1 MFRFLSL
8 LFGLSLLSACVEVS
22 GQGTNPPPPPP
33 TTPPVVGQVALGGSW
48 QLVELNGRPES
59 GGITLDLGSDN
70 SATGEA
76 PCNRYFGTYAAGSDF
91 SFSLPQIGATRRAC
105 PALNLESEYFAALS
119 AATQYRPGREGD
131 TFALLDAAGRT
142 VASYVRA
149 SAPQAQVNIEGSWAI
164 TAASINGILTPNPG
178 PTTAGI
184 TFSGATREFN
194 ANLGCNSAS
203 GPFTQNGDQ
212 IDFGAI
218 AVTARQ
224 CFAPAPLEGPLLA
237 AFPLVQR
244 AVQTATGVDLL
255 DAVGNPLIRLA
266 R

>member
-8 LFGLSLLSACVEVS
+8 LLGLSVLSTCVNVP
-22 GQGTNPPPPPP
+22 GQGNNPPPPPAS
-33 TTPPVVGQVALGGSW
+33 QVTLGGSW
-48 QLVELNGRPES
+48 QLTQLNGRPES
-59 GGITLDLGSDN
+59 GGITLEFGADN
-70 SATGEA
+70 NATGQA
-76 PCNRYFGTYAAGSDF
+76 PCNRYFGSYAAGLDF
-91 SFSLPQIGATRRAC
+91 SFSLPQVGATRRAC

-119 AATQYRPGREGD
+119 SATQYRPGREGG

-142 VASYVRA
+142 LASYVQA
-149 SAPQAQVNIEGSWAI
+149 SAPQALVNIEGSWAI
-164 TAASINGILTPNPG
+164 TAASVNGMLTSNPG

-194 ANLGCNSAS
+194 ANLGCNAAR

-212 IDFGAI
+212 IDFGAM
-218 AVTARQ
+218 AVTTRQ

-237 AFPLVQR
+237 AFPLIQR
-244 AVQTATGVDLL
+244 TAATPTGIDLL
-255 DAVGNPLIRLA
+255 DAAGNPLVRLT

>member
-1 MFRFLSL
+1 MFRFLSVIIASGL
-8 LFGLSLLSACVEVS
+8 LWACVEVP
-22 GQGTNPPPPPP
+22 GQANNPNPPAPPSG
-33 TTPPVVGQVALGGSW
+33 PVTLGGSW

-59 GGITLDLGSDN
+59 GGITLEFGPDN
-70 SATGEA
+70 SATGTA
-76 PCNRYFGTYAAGSDF
+76 PCNQYFGAYTAGSDF
-91 SFSLPQIGATRRAC
+91 SFTLPQVGATRRAC
-105 PALNLESEYFAALS
+105 PALALESEYFSALS
-119 AATQYRPGREGD
+119 MATQYRPGREGD

-142 VASYVRA
+142 VASYVSA
-149 SAPQAQVNIEGSWAI
+149 SAPIAQIDIEGNWAI

-184 TFSGATREFN
+184 TFTAATREFV
-194 ANLGCNSAS
+194 ANLGCNAAS

-218 AVTARQ
+218 AVTNRQ

-237 AFPLVQR
+237 AFPQVQR
-244 AVQTATGVDLL
+244 AAPTPGGVDLV
-255 DAVGNPLIRLA
+255 DAAGRPLIRLV

>member
-1 MFRFLSL
+1 MFRFLNVIFASV
-8 LFGLSLLSACVEVS
+8 LLSACVE
-22 GQGTNPPPPPP
+22 GTGPITNPPPPPP
-33 TTPPVVGQVALGGSW
+33 PPTQQVSLGGSW
-48 QLVELNGRPES
+48 QLIALNGRPES
-59 GGITLDLGSDN
+59 GGITLEFGLDN
-70 SATGEA
+70 NATGQA

-91 SFSLPQIGATRRAC
+91 SFSLPQVGATRRAC

-149 SAPQAQVNIEGSWAI
+149 SAQSAQVDIEGSWAI
-164 TAASINGILTPNPG
+164 TAASINGVLTPNPG

-184 TFSGATREFN
+184 TFSNATREFN
-194 ANLGCNSAS
+194 ANLGCNGAS

-218 AVTARQ
+218 AVTTRQ

-244 AVQTATGVDLL
+244 AVQTPTGVDLV
-255 DAVGNPLIRLA
+255 DPSGQPLIRLA